1 MNTTSPAT
9 MASDRS
15 PVLPSFSSRCCISSL
30 IIELVQT
37 AVASSGS
44 HESRSVA
51 QRDCLAANLNTAKG
65 DDEIKKMAEA
75 IMDEVVN
82 RLLNEAAEV
91 VLRED

>member
-1 MNTTSPAT
+1 LGFKLHFQFVNSNVVVSCPPSAPAKASPD
-9 MASDRS
+9 SQ
-15 PVLPSFSSRCCISSL
+15 P
-30 IIELVQT
+30 
-37 AVASSGS
+37 
-44 HESRSVA
+44 
-51 QRDCLAANLNTAKG
+51 KG

>member
-1 MNTTSPAT
+1 MFAICNSSVVVSYLTSDLAK
-9 MASDRS
+9 
-15 PVLPSFSSRCCISSL
+15 
-30 IIELVQT
+30 
-37 AVASSGS
+37 ASSGP
-44 HESRSVA
+44 
-51 QRDCLAANLNTAKG
+51 QPKG

>member
-1 MNTTSPAT
+1 MVFIVLYFLVLNFVHICNSNVAVFCPPSDPTKASPG
-9 MASDRS
+9 
-15 PVLPSFSSRCCISSL
+15 PHPK
-30 IIELVQT
+30 E
-37 AVASSGS
+37 
-44 HESRSVA
+44 
-51 QRDCLAANLNTAKG
+51 

>member
-1 MNTTSPAT
+1 VAVSCSTSDSAKAP
-9 MASDRS
+9 SDTQ
-15 PVLPSFSSRCCISSL
+15 P
-30 IIELVQT
+30 
-37 AVASSGS
+37 
-44 HESRSVA
+44 
-51 QRDCLAANLNTAKG
+51 KG